1 MVQFTDTISGHIQTL
16 QRVEFLTALQGSELV
31 VDHVQA
37 CNLTK
42 LRVEVFDRGVIQTIV
57 RQLKREKNKFLKY
70 FKGGSIVLL
79 CLSMLNS
86 CNYNILCK
94 MFVKNEKGV
103 DTVVD
108 PISKENIFCN
118 NEILQNQP
126 TTLCAL
132 LHWIN
137 N

>member
-1 MVQFTDTISGHIQTL
+1 
-16 QRVEFLTALQGSELV
+16 
-31 VDHVQA
+31 
-37 CNLTK
+37 
-42 LRVEVFDRGVIQTIV
+42 
-57 RQLKREKNKFLKY
+57 
-70 FKGGSIVLL
+70 
-79 CLSMLNS
+79 
-86 CNYNILCK
+86 
-94 MFVKNEKGV
+94 MFVKNEKGI

>member
-1 MVQFTDTISGHIQTL
+1 MWELGYWKHLVQFTDTISGHIQTL

-70 FKGGSIVLL
+70 FKGGLL
-79 CLSMLNS
+79 IYSAYPC
-86 CNYNILCK
+86 
-94 MFVKNEKGV
+94 
-103 DTVVD
+103 
-108 PISKENIFCN
+108 
-118 NEILQNQP
+118 
-126 TTLCAL
+126 
-132 LHWIN
+132 
-137 N
+137 